1 MTSRAVRVAVVD
13 LHRQVQLL
21 GERDVITE
29 RLTLQFT
36 RRTAG
41 AEEVHAG
48 LADGHHLLGV
58 GDGQPVHLG
67 ERLFKR
73 HVVVRLVLELQSV
86 RSGHAAVP
94 VQHRL
99 VGVDGQSR
107 VHHTRMVQRHLHG
120 RHQVRQLATGVDDAF
135 DADGCGLV
143 EQLVDAVDG
152 NRRLPLHLRLVAHR
166 LGEGD
171 DGGDM
176 RMVVDGPGVFG
187 QRLGGRCPAAVA
199 VMLAH
204 GSPV

>member
-1 MTSRAVRVAVVD
+1 MVA
-13 LHRQVQLL
+13 
-21 GERDVITE
+21 E
-29 RLTLQFT
+29 RLTLQFA
-36 RRTAG
+36 RRTAC

-58 GDGQPVHLG
+58 GDGQSMHLG
-67 ERLFKR
+67 ERLVEG
-73 HVVVRLVLELQSV
+73 HVVMRLVLELQPV
-86 RSGHAAVP
+86 RPRYTAVP

-107 VHHTRMVQRHLHG
+107 VHHAGMVEGHLHG
-120 RHQVRQLATGVDDAF
+120 RHQIRQLATGVDDAF
-135 DADGCGLV
+135 DADSRGLV
-143 EQLVDAVDG
+143 KQLADAVDG